1 MVFLI
6 ILAIINLLGLCG
18 LYVYV
23 VKTLNKEAQSI
34 TSMLTEYNKA
44 MDSFDSRLQKMEI
57 NFKAFFHE

>member
-6 ILAIINLLGLCG
+6 ILGIVNFLGLSG

-34 TSMLTEYNKA
+34 TTMLTEYNKA
-44 MDSFDSRLQKMEI
+44 MDSFETRLQKMEI